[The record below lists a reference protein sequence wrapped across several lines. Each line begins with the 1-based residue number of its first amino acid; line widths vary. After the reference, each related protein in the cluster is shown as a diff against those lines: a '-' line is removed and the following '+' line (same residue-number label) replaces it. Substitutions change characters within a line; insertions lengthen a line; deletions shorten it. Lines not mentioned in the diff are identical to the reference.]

1 MRIVEILK
9 SAVERGASDIHL
21 VADDFVAF
29 RISGKVEF
37 QKSWG
42 KLTSGQVAELVYSVM
57 TEKQRKRLEEE
68 LSVDFSVG
76 IKDVGRFRVNAFYE
90 RGRVSAVFRV
100 LPEKIRTMEELG
112 LPPIVK
118 ELCKRDMGLILVTG
132 PTGSGKTTTLASMV
146 EFINQ
151 NFEKHII
158 TIEDPIEYVYER
170 KKCIIRQRELFT
182 DTPSFSRALRDAL
195 REDPDVILVGEM
207 RDRETIKIALT
218 AAETGH
224 LVFGTLHTNTAVETI
239 NRIVGVFDEGEQPQ
253 IMTELSFVLQGVIS
267 QRLLPRID
275 KPGRVLAYEI
285 LVPNTS
291 IRNLIRTNKIHQIYA
306 MMQSGQRESG
316 MITMNQRLAEL
327 VRMGIIKKEI
337 AMQASPNKEEL
348 KKLLGG
354 LF

>member
-37 QKSWG
+37 QESWG
-42 KLTSGQVAELVYSVM
+42 KLNPGQVAELVYSVM

-239 NRIVGVFDEGEQPQ
+239 NRIVGVFEEGEQPQ